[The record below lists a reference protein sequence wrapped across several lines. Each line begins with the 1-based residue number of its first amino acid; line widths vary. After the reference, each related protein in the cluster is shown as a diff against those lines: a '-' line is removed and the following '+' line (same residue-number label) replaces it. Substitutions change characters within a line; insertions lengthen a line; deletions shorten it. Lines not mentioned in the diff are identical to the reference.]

1 MRMSKIRGKP
11 WADRKLILRRQIFE
25 RTYYFCKLNEITVY
39 DYVCILMD
47 ECNQTGVYNFGT
59 TKEYLEFI
67 KNKEEEKEE

>member
-1 MRMSKIRGKP
+1 MSKIRGKP

-47 ECNQTGVYNFGT
+47 
-59 TKEYLEFI
+59 
-67 KNKEEEKEE
+67 